1 MLKPPLGCRA
11 ASEKCIYR
19 SAEPRGYIFRPVQAP
34 TRVRNRTTAA
44 SKAPPATPPDAD
56 SPASR
61 MLSSQTSINQVNT
74 PPDASSGGAPPLR
87 IPFFRWFGPTGIAP
101 GFKRI
106 FVQIKDGS
114 GDQQL
119 QGKTSFT
126 KSLRPRPA
134 LRELQPSTRNDPD
147 GYLFDPDDNLTPSSD
162 ILFPLLETF
171 FEYYEC
177 HFPFYSKDAF
187 VAQVKEKKAPA
198 LLLNSMCAMAA
209 RFSSLPVFEGKPA
222 YVRGEGFANKAKH
235 LLVPLL
241 NLPSYDVVASILM
254 IAWMEMATCHD
265 VGIWMYTGMAVRMA
279 EDMGM
284 HKVRGPQLRIAITD
298 HKQRKAP

>member
-1 MLKPPLGCRA
+1 MTREQNGSGRNESMSHSSDSTFSSVQYSTPVHI
-11 ASEKCIYR
+11 ASSEID
-19 SAEPRGYIFRPVQAP
+19 QHP
-34 TRVRNRTTAA
+34 T
-44 SKAPPATPPDAD
+44 KAPQPSTSQSDEY
-56 SPASR
+56 R
-61 MLSSQTSINQVNT
+61 ISS
-74 PPDASSGGAPPLR
+74 ALR

-114 GDQQL
+114 DNQHPQSTSAS
-119 QGKTSFT
+119 GKS
-126 KSLRPRPA
+126 
-134 LRELQPSTRNDPD
+134 PD
-147 GYLFDPDDNLTPSSD
+147 SNIPGSMLSPPEIKDLDGTLFESDDNLTPSSE

-177 HFPFYSKDAF
+177 HFPFYSRDPFTALVRDRK
-187 VAQVKEKKAPA
+187 VPA

-209 RFSSLPVFEGKPA
+209 RFSALPIFQGKPA
-222 YVRGEGFANKAKH
+222 YVRGEVFANKAKH

-284 HKVRGPQLRIAITD
+284 HKVCLHT
-298 HKQRKAP
+298 

>member
-1 MLKPPLGCRA
+1 MPHSILRFLVFILTSLGCRGA
-11 ASEKCIYR
+11 LQRCTYR
-19 SAEPRGYIFRPVQAP
+19 SAKSYSYVFKAVQLPGPAKNQNKSTSNDSYSALLSIQAP
-34 TRVRNRTTAA
+34 TPVHPVPSEAEREQLALV
-44 SKAPPATPPDAD
+44 PP
-56 SPASR
+56 
-61 MLSSQTSINQVNT
+61 LSNSVSHTS
-74 PPDASSGGAPPLR
+74 PPLR

-114 GDQQL
+114 DQQEPRSPSS
-119 QGKTSFT
+119 TSAP
-126 KSLRPRPA
+126 LNNLPRLSPQ
-134 LRELQPSTRNDPD
+134 REDPD
-147 GYLFDPDDNLTPSSD
+147 HLLFEPEDNLTPSPG

-177 HFPFYSKDAF
+177 HFPFYSRDSFIGLVRDRK
-187 VAQVKEKKAPA
+187 VPA

-209 RFSSLPVFEGKPA
+209 RFSALPVFQGKPA
-222 YVRGEGFANKAKH
+222 YVRGEEFANKAKH

-254 IAWMEMATCHD
+254 IAWIEMATCHD

-284 HKVRGPQLRIAITD
+284 HKVS
-298 HKQRKAP
+298 

>member
-1 MLKPPLGCRA
+1 VALEACT
-11 ASEKCIYR
+11 YR
-19 SAEPRGYIFRPVQAP
+19 SPENHRYVFKAVRIPGPAKNRNKSLSNDSSSTFSPIRVSSPVRPVSSETDKEQ
-34 TRVRNRTTAA
+34 RDLV
-44 SKAPPATPPDAD
+44 PPPSNSQVSVSSTP
-56 SPASR
+56 
-61 MLSSQTSINQVNT
+61 
-74 PPDASSGGAPPLR
+74 PPLR

-114 GDQQL
+114 DQQEP
-119 QGKTSFT
+119 QSPSSTKTPLDNLPSDMQR
-126 KSLRPRPA
+126 SLKRK
-134 LRELQPSTRNDPD
+134 DPCLL
-147 GYLFDPDDNLTPSSD
+147 LFEPDDNQTPSAGV
-162 ILFPLLETF
+162 LFPLLEKF

-177 HFPFYSKDAF
+177 HFPFYSRDSFIGLARD
-187 VAQVKEKKAPA
+187 KKVPA

-209 RFSSLPVFEGKPA
+209 RFSALPVFQGKPA
-222 YVRGEGFANKAKH
+222 YVRGEEFANKAKH

-284 HKVRGPQLRIAITD
+284 HKVS
-298 HKQRKAP
+298 

>member
-1 MLKPPLGCRA
+1 M
-11 ASEKCIYR
+11 
-19 SAEPRGYIFRPVQAP
+19 
-34 TRVRNRTTAA
+34 T
-44 SKAPPATPPDAD
+44 
-56 SPASR
+56 
-61 MLSSQTSINQVNT
+61 SQV
-74 PPDASSGGAPPLR
+74 GAPITSQPLR

-114 GDQQL
+114 DHPDQSSPSEQPL
-119 QGKTSFT
+119 NNPPSDILRSSGK
-126 KSLRPRPA
+126 
-134 LRELQPSTRNDPD
+134 EDPD
-147 GYLFDPDDNLTPSSD
+147 HVLFDPHDNLTPAPE

-171 FEYYEC
+171 FEHYAC
-177 HFPFYSKDAF
+177 HFPFYSRDSF
-187 VAQVKEKKAPA
+187 IAQAREKKAPA

-209 RFSSLPVFEGKPA
+209 RFSPLQVFRGKPA

-254 IAWMEMATCHD
+254 ISWMEMATCHD

-284 HKVRGPQLRIAITD
+284 HKVRYRYCTPLT
-298 HKQRKAP
+298 